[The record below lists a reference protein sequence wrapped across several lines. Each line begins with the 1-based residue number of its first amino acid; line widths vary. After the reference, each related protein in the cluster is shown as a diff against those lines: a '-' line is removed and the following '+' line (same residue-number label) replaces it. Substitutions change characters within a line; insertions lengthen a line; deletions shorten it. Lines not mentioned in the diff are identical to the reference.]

1 MDKEQPT
8 CIQQWRFLLKTL
20 FFTKTFRPAFTL
32 IEVLISVLILSG
44 TIVYALKIHSQNRE
58 QIIYISERSK
68 LSLQD
73 SLFVAE
79 DTLRYHKDTKTAYDI
94 VEKYF
99 KVDDL
104 KSRNILKKISREYFI
119 PETIQLIADETETP
133 TAVVDE
139 IKIKDQFS
147 SSYFHFKIN
156 SF

>member
-1 MDKEQPT
+1 MK
-8 CIQQWRFLLKTL
+8 IS
-20 FFTKTFRPAFTL
+20 RPAFTL
-32 IEVLISVLILSG
+32 IEILISVLILSG
-44 TIVYALKIHSQNRE
+44 TIVYALKIHSQNHE
-58 QIIYISERSK
+58 QIVYISERNK

-94 VEKYF
+94 IEKYF

-104 KSRNILKKISREYFI
+104 KSREILKKISREYFI
-119 PETIQLIADETETP
+119 PEPIQLMAEGESTP
-133 TAVVDE
+133 SAVVDE

-147 SSYFHFKIN
+147 SFYFHFKIN

>member
-1 MDKEQPT
+1 M
-8 CIQQWRFLLKTL
+8 KTL
-20 FFTKTFRPAFTL
+20 FFAKTLRPAFTL
-32 IEVLISVLILSG
+32 IEILISVLILSG
-44 TIVYALKIHSQNRE
+44 TIVYVLKIHSQNRE

-79 DTLRYHKDTKTAYDI
+79 DTLQYHKDTKTAYDI

>member
-1 MDKEQPT
+1 M
-8 CIQQWRFLLKTL
+8 KTS
-20 FFTKTFRPAFTL
+20 RPAFTL

-44 TIVYALKIHSQNRE
+44 TIVYTLKIHSQNKE
-58 QIIYISERSK
+58 QIVYISERSK

-73 SLFVAE
+73 SLFVAD
-79 DTLRYHKDTKTAYDI
+79 DTLRYHKDTKTAYDVI
-94 VEKYF
+94 ERYF

-104 KSRNILKKISREYFI
+104 KSRKILKKISREYFI
-119 PETIQLIADETETP
+119 PEPIQLIADETEAP

-139 IKIKDQFS
+139 IKIKDKFS

>member
-1 MDKEQPT
+1 M
-8 CIQQWRFLLKTL
+8 KTL
-20 FFTKTFRPAFTL
+20 FFMKASRPAFTL
-32 IEVLISVLILSG
+32 IEILISVLILSG

-79 DTLRYHKDTKTAYDI
+79 DTLKHHKDTKTAYDI
-94 VEKYF
+94 IEKHF

-119 PETIQLIADETETP
+119 PEQIQLIGEEVGTP

-156 SF
+156 TF

>member
-1 MDKEQPT
+1 
-8 CIQQWRFLLKTL
+8 LKTL
-20 FFTKTFRPAFTL
+20 FFAKTLRPAFTL
-32 IEVLISVLILSG
+32 IEILISVLILSG

-79 DTLRYHKDTKTAYDI
+79 DTLKYHKDTKTAYDI

-119 PETIQLIADETETP
+119 PEPIQLIGEEVGTP

-147 SSYFHFKIN
+147 SSYFHFNIN

>member
-1 MDKEQPT
+1 MK
-8 CIQQWRFLLKTL
+8 ILFFAKTL
-20 FFTKTFRPAFTL
+20 RPAFTL
-32 IEVLISVLILSG
+32 IEILISVIILSG

-79 DTLRYHKDTKTAYDI
+79 DTLKYHKDTKTAYNI
-94 VEKYF
+94 VEKHF
-99 KVDDL
+99 KVDVL

-119 PETIQLIADETETP
+119 PEPIQLIGEEVDTP
-133 TAVVDE
+133 TAVVNE

-147 SSYFHFKIN
+147 SSYFHFNIN

>member
-1 MDKEQPT
+1 M
-8 CIQQWRFLLKTL
+8 
-20 FFTKTFRPAFTL
+20 RPAFTL
-32 IEVLISVLILSG
+32 IEILISVLILSG
-44 TIVYALKIHSQNRE
+44 TIVYVLKIHSQNRE

-79 DTLRYHKDTKTAYDI
+79 DTLQYHKDTKTAYDI